1 MSIDIDDFL
10 EIKETLNQKQSDRDR
25 LLGTKEALMEQLNK
39 LGYKTVA
46 SAQKGLDKLEDQI
59 EAEKEKLTKDIAAFK
74 EKYGEL
80 L

>member
-39 LGYKTVA
+39 LGYKTITA
-46 SAQKGLDKLEDQI
+46 AQKGLTKLENQI
-59 EAEKEKLTKDIAAFK
+59 ESEEEKLASDIEIFK